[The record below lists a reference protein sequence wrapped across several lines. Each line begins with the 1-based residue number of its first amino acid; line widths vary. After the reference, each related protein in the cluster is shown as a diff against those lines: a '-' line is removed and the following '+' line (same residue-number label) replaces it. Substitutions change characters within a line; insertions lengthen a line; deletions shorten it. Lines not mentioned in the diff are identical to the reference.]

1 MKAETLLQQMKRD
14 AVHVCLVVDEY
25 GGVSGLVTLEDLI
38 EELVG
43 EIADEYDPRADEVVE
58 LEPGRYRVSARLGL
72 DEVGDLFGIELE
84 DEDVDS
90 IGGLLGKALGRV
102 PQPGATAEYDGLV
115 HDRRRLARSRPG
127 PRDGVRR
134 AQRGA
139 DRTRDEHRRP
149 RARAPARSASRSS
162 GARRGE

>member
-58 LEPGRYRVSARLGL
+58 LGPGRYRVSARLGL

-90 IGGLLGKALGRV
+90 VGGLLGKALGRV
-102 PQPGATAEYDGLV
+102 PQPGATADYEGLILTGGASRGRGRGLATV
-115 HDRRRLARSRPG
+115 FVERSAASAPADDSNGGRAPRTGEIGTARS
-127 PRDGVRR
+127 
-134 AQRGA
+134 GA
-139 DRTRDEHRRP
+139 K
-149 RARAPARSASRSS
+149 
-162 GARRGE
+162 RGE